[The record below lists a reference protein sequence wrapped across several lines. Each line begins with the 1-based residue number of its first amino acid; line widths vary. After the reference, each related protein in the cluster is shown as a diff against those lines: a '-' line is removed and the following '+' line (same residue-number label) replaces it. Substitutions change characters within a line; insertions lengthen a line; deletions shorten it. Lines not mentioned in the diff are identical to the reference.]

1 MSSKSS
7 SDRKTRAFEALLQ
20 QVQALLDETTASQK
34 ASVEGAT
41 HEESRA
47 ENDKDTRGLETTYL
61 ARGLAKRV
69 VELRQAK
76 AALVAL
82 NLSPATRVALGA
94 LVGVEDEEGDVR
106 TFLMAPAGGGMTVD
120 VDGPIAVITPQSPLG
135 RGLMGREEGDEA
147 VLRLPKG
154 KVEVEIAFVR

>member
-1 MSSKSS
+1 MTSHSS
-7 SDRKTRAFEALLQ
+7 RKTRVADALLHS
-20 QVQALLDETTASQK
+20 VTALLEETTASQK

-76 AALVAL
+76 SAILTMQMAP
-82 NLSPATRVALGA
+82 STRAEVGA
-94 LVGVEDEEGDVR
+94 LVTVEDDDDEELR
-106 TFLMAPAGGGMTVD
+106 TFFLAPAGGGMTVD
-120 VDGPIAVITPQSPLG
+120 VDGPVSIITPQSPLA
-135 RGLMGREEGDEA
+135 RGLVGREVGDDV
-147 VLRLPKG
+147 VLKTPKG
-154 KVEVEIAFVR
+154 KSEVTIIAIE